1 MSEGRACPAD
11 TISLT
16 GAEAILRV
24 LKGAGVSEIFGLAGG
39 KLSALYRALGRA
51 TEFRYTG
58 VRHEAAAGFMAT
70 SVYAA
75 TGRVAV
81 CLGETGPGGLNLMTG
96 LAGAS
101 ANHLAVLAITS
112 SNPSGIMAPARGAFS
127 STDNEK
133 VFGAM
138 TKWSVSVRDPQRIPE
153 ILHRALRTALSDR
166 PGPVHVDIAADA
178 LCEKYDYALGELDAL
193 PSTYRSVSLPVP
205 GATELMAAAE
215 LLAGARRPVLI
226 AGGGVVRASG
236 ADAFRQLTDRLGA
249 PAMTTQMGLGVIPTD
264 SPAFIGQGG
273 FVGGPAVLRAL
284 REGDLL
290 LAVGCRFSSFMWTD
304 GPPRWTDAPARKL
317 IHIDIDPQMLGQNVP
332 LTLGL
337 QGDARRTLEGLI
349 EELGSHQ
356 GSCDHRWTASLAA
369 EYRQHIDELV
379 LSGAANSREMHPAA
393 LARAVGEFVRPE
405 DFVTFDG
412 GHTSFWSNSLTP
424 AAQPAT
430 RFNEPGMAHLGFGLP
445 AAIALARCFPER
457 RSYCITGDG
466 AFGFTLQELDTARR
480 YQANVITIIH
490 NNQAWGV
497 IRAGQLA
504 SGFELGTE
512 LSGTDYAAVARAF
525 GCHGE
530 RIDRAEE
537 IEPALGRAVQSRLP
551 AVIDARVGFVPH
563 PMLSTFGASTVPQ

>member
-1 MSEGRACPAD
+1 MSEGRAGPGE
-11 TISLT
+11 TIRLT

-24 LKGAGVSEIFGLAGG
+24 LRAAAVTEVFGLAGG
-39 KLSALYRALGRA
+39 KLSALYRALAGA
-51 TEFRYTG
+51 ADFRYTG

-81 CLGETGPGGLNLMTG
+81 CLGETGPGGVNLMTG

-112 SNPSGIMAPARGAFS
+112 SNPSRIMAPARGAFS

-133 VFGAM
+133 VFGA
-138 TKWSVSVRDPQRIPE
+138 TAKWSVSVRDPQRIPE
-153 ILHRALRTALSDR
+153 VLHRALRSALGDR
-166 PGPVHVDIAADA
+166 PGPVHIDIAADA
-178 LCEKYDYALGELDAL
+178 LSENCDYALGELDAP
-193 PSTYRSVSLPVP
+193 PSAYRSVSAPVP
-205 GATELMAAAE
+205 TATDLRAAAD
-215 LLAGARRPVLI
+215 LLADARRPVLI
-226 AGGGVVRASG
+226 AGGGVVRAGG
-236 ADAFRQLTDRLGA
+236 ACAFRQLTERLGA
-249 PAMTTQMGLGVIPTD
+249 PAMTTQMGIGVVPTD
-264 SPAFIGQGG
+264 GPGFIGQGG

-284 REGDLL
+284 READLL

-337 QGDARRTLEGLI
+337 QGDARRTLEGLL
-349 EELGSHQ
+349 EALAGRH
-356 GSCDHRWTASLAA
+356 GKCDRHWTSSLAA

-379 LSGAANSREMHPAA
+379 GSGTVNSQQMHPAA
-393 LARAVGEFVRPE
+393 LARAVGDFVRPE

-424 AAQPAT
+424 AANPGT

-504 SGFELGTE
+504 SGFDLGTE
-512 LSGTDYAAVARAF
+512 LSGTDYAAIARAF

-530 RIDRAEE
+530 RIDRAGE
-537 IEPALGRAVQSRLP
+537 IEPALQRAVQSGLP

-563 PMLSTFGASTVPQ
+563 PMLSTFGASTAPQ